1 MKIDPLI
8 ATTTKATDSE
18 ILASLILH
26 QARHMNLSAKQ
37 FQSAIVIALA
47 RFGQDLPA
55 LLQLPVNSPSHKPTS
70 GKPQGRRSTRRIA
83 SA

>member
-1 MKIDPLI
+1 MMDTQ

-26 QARHMNLSAKQ
+26 HASHMNLSAKQ

-55 LLQLPVNSPSHKPTS
+55 LLQIPVKHKPTS